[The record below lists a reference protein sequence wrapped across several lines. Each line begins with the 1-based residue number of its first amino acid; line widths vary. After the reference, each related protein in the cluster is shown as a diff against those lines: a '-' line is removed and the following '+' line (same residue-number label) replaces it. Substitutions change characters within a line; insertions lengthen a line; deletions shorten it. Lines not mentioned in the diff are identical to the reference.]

1 MYSISFKTIFRS
13 LIKNKR
19 YSLISIGG
27 LVIGIS
33 VFMLLALWT
42 NDELSFN
49 KGYQNY
55 RSVAKIMR
63 NEFGSSDGIIT
74 SDIMTTGMG
83 TMLKTSYGSH
93 FSKIAMVRA
102 NVEDRIITSGENK
115 YTERGYFM
123 QPDGPDILSLHM
135 LCGKRDGLKD
145 INSILL
151 SRSLAKKLFGDV
163 YPVGQLVKMDASSD
177 MLVTGVYDDL
187 PGNSE
192 YAEAKYFA
200 PLDKYLEGWSHLNVW
215 NNYNMYILVQLKPGS
230 DFKQTSLAVK
240 HAIHQYDP
248 KSQTEFFLHP
258 MSKWHL
264 DSTFENGVL
273 VMSNRFELLL
283 LLGSMGLLV
292 LLLACINYMNLS
304 TARSEQYSKEIGIR
318 KTLGSERYQ
327 LIEQLLSETMIAT
340 FIAFLLALCTTW
352 AVLPWFNQVSGK
364 EISIPWDNYWFWLLT
379 IAFLFIVSLLTG
391 SYPAIYLSSFK
402 PLKALGGVNH
412 KTSLGATT
420 REVLVIFQFTISIAL
435 IIASVIIY
443 KQVQYT
449 KNRPVG
455 YTAKGLIS
463 LYMNT
468 PDYKGK
474 YHTLRDELKKTGV
487 VQEIAVANNPI
498 LSMKGWSPDYNWRG
512 KNKEFNPSFLTMK
525 VSYEYGKTIGLQFA
539 SGRDFS
545 RDLQSDQS
553 GILINESTL
562 HLMGLTSPIGENV
575 TWFSENPNKPNSY
588 TILGV
593 VKDMVKGS
601 PYELAPP
608 VVMFLS
614 NEDLKWLYIRINPGV
629 SVSEALP
636 KIENV
641 TSKIVPSSPFDY
653 HFVDEQYN
661 AKFMEEERI
670 GKLALFFTLMA
681 IVISCLGLLGFAAFL
696 TERRTKE
703 IGVRRVNGAK
713 VSEILAMLNKDLVK
727 WVVIAFVI
735 SCPVAWFTMHKW
747 LENFAYKTEL
757 SWWIF
762 ALAGFLALGIALLT
776 VSWQSWKAATRNPV
790 EALRYE

>member
-1 MYSISFKTIFRS
+1 
-13 LIKNKR
+13 
-19 YSLISIGG
+19 
-27 LVIGIS
+27 
-33 VFMLLALWT
+33 MLLALWT
-42 NDELSFN
+42 KDELSFN
-49 KGYQNY
+49 KGYENY
-55 RSVAKIMR
+55 RSIAKIMR

-93 FSKIAMVRA
+93 FGKIAMVRA
-102 NVEDRIITSGENK
+102 NVEDRIITSGEYK

-135 LCGKRDGLKD
+135 LHGKRDGLKD

-177 MLVTGVYDDL
+177 MLVTGVFDDL
-187 PGNSE
+187 PANSE

-200 PLDKYLEGWSHLNVW
+200 PLDKYLEGWSHLNIW

-230 DFKQTSLAVK
+230 EFNQTSLAVK

-248 KSQTEFFLHP
+248 KSQTEFFLLP

-379 IAFLFIVSLLTG
+379 LAFLFIVSLLTG

-402 PLKALGGVNH
+402 PLKALGGANH

-443 KQVQYT
+443 KQIQYT

-474 YHTLRDELKKTGV
+474 YHILRDELKKTGV
-487 VQEIAVANNPI
+487 VQEIAMANNPI

-539 SGRDFS
+539 CGRDFS

-553 GILINESTL
+553 GILINETTL

-629 SVSEALP
+629 SVREALT

-661 AKFMEEERI
+661 AKFMEEERV

-713 VSEILAMLNKDLVK
+713 VSEILAMLNKDLIK

-735 SCPVAWFTMHKW
+735 SCPIAWYAMHHW
-747 LENFAYKTEL
+747 LENFAYKTEF

-762 ALAGFLALGIALLT
+762 ALAGLLALGIALLT

>member
-1 MYSISFKTIFRS
+1 MYSISFKTILRS

-19 YSLISIGG
+19 YSFISIGG
-27 LVIGIS
+27 LAIGIS
-33 VFMLLALWT
+33 VFMLIALWT

-49 KGYQNY
+49 KSYENY
-55 RSVAKIMR
+55 SSVAKIMR
-63 NEFGSSDGIIT
+63 NEFGSSDGIFT

-93 FSKIAMVRA
+93 FSKIALVRA
-102 NVEDRIITSGENK
+102 NIEDRIITSGENK
-115 YTERGYFM
+115 YTEKGYFL
-123 QPDGPDILSLHM
+123 QPDGLDILSLHM
-135 LCGKRDGLKD
+135 LHGTRNGLKD
-145 INSILL
+145 INSMLL
-151 SRSLAKKLFGDV
+151 SRSLAKKLFGDA
-163 YPVGQLVKMDASSD
+163 YPVGKLVKLDASSD

-192 YAEAKYFA
+192 YAEARYFA

-230 DFKQTSLAVK
+230 NFEQTSSVIK

-283 LLGSMGLLV
+283 LLGSIGLLV

-327 LIEQLLSETMIAT
+327 LIEQLLSESMIAT
-340 FIAFLLALCTTW
+340 FIAFLIAICTTW

-364 EISIPWDNYWFWLLT
+364 ELCVPWDNYWFWLMT
-379 IAFLFIVSLLTG
+379 IAFLFMVSLLTG

-402 PLKALGGVNH
+402 PLKALAGVNH
-412 KTSLGATT
+412 KTSFGATT

-449 KNRPVG
+449 KSRPVG
-455 YTAKGLIS
+455 YTTKGLIS

-468 PDYKGK
+468 PDYRGK
-474 YHTLRDELKKTGV
+474 YLTLRDELKKTGL
-487 VQEIAVANNPI
+487 VQEIAVVNNPI
-498 LSMKGWSPDYNWRG
+498 LSTKGWSPDYNWRG
-512 KNKEFNPSFLTMK
+512 KNKDFNPSFLTMK
-525 VSYEYGKTIGLQFA
+525 VSYEYGKTIGLQFVN
-539 SGRDFS
+539 GRDFS

-553 GILINESTL
+553 GILINESTQ
-562 HLMGLTSPIGENV
+562 HLMGLTSPVGEIV

-588 TILGV
+588 TVIGV
-593 VKDMVKGS
+593 IKDMVKGS
-601 PYELAPP
+601 PYEAAPP
-608 VVMFLS
+608 VVMFLN
-614 NEDLKWLYIRINPGV
+614 NEDLKWLYIRINPNV
-629 SVSEALP
+629 SASEALP

-641 TSKIVPSSPFDY
+641 ISKIVPSSPFDY
-653 HFVDEQYN
+653 HFVDDQYN
-661 AKFMEEERI
+661 AKFQEEDRI
-670 GKLALFFTLMA
+670 GRLALFFTLMA

-696 TERRTKE
+696 TEKRTKE

-713 VSEILAMLNKDLVK
+713 VHEILTMLNKDLVK
-727 WVVIAFVI
+727 WVAIAFVI
-735 SCPVAWFTMHKW
+735 SCPIAWYTMHLW

-762 ALAGFLALGIALLT
+762 ALAGLLALGIALLT